1 MREFD
6 FITEKDLRSKAVE
19 NELAIAK
26 MQMVKELLLLDGTEL
41 ATTEMV
47 ANYYDVKSIETI
59 NSVIKDHREELE
71 NNGLKVYK
79 GSELANSDVMSFK
92 DFTRNRANY
101 KFELND
107 GTTLSV
113 GGKGITLFTKRAI
126 LNVGMLLRDSD
137 VAIELRSRLLDIVH
151 DADKGIGNTQTVVE
165 EIDETTRLSME
176 LGVAMI
182 NGDLVK
188 CMELNAKINELK
200 NKRITELEGTIE
212 TIKTK
217 ATTIEE
223 FRRQANVLIKATANA
238 KGIDCRQMWTDFYD
252 YLENKSGYKLIT
264 RKENAM
270 KKANEERI
278 AQGKKPYSKST
289 LKTKF
294 TAVSMIKEHEYDEV
308 LEILKGIAVKYN
320 VNITEKLSI

>member
-47 ANYYDVKSIETI
+47 ANYYDVEVDTI
-59 NSVIKDHREELE
+59 KKVISRNKEELSF
-71 NNGLKVYK
+71 NGYKLYKRLEIEEILKGHNVTLEK
-79 GSELANSDVMSFK
+79 AIP
-92 DFTRNRANY
+92 NRGMN
-101 KFELND
+101 
-107 GTTLSV
+107 
-113 GGKGITLFTKRAI
+113 LFTKRAI
-126 LNVGMLLRDSD
+126 LNVGMLLRDSE
-137 VAIELRSRLLDIVH
+137 VAKELRSRLLDIIH
-151 DADKGIGNTQTVVE
+151 DADKSIGNTQTIVE

-182 NGDLVK
+182 NGDLAK

-200 NKRITELEGTIE
+200 NKRITELEGTIK

>member
-1 MREFD
+1 MKEFD

-26 MQMVKELLLLDGTEL
+26 MQMVKELLLLNGTEL

-47 ANYYDVKSIETI
+47 ATYYDVGIEAI
-59 NSVIKDHREELE
+59 QSLIKDNRDELTS
-71 NNGLKVYK
+71 NGFRLYKRSEILNVLK
-79 GSELANSDVMSFK
+79 GQLEI
-92 DFTRNRANY
+92 TIPNRGMN
-101 KFELND
+101 
-107 GTTLSV
+107 
-113 GGKGITLFTKRAI
+113 LFTKRAI
-126 LNVGMLLRDSD
+126 LNVGMLLRDSE
-137 VAIELRSRLLDIVH
+137 VAKELRSRLLDIIH
-151 DADKGIGNTQTVVE
+151 DADKGIGNTQTVIE
-165 EIDETTRLSME
+165 EVDETTRLSME

-182 NGDLVK
+182 NGDLAK

-223 FRRQANVLIKATANA
+223 FRRQANVLIKSIA
-238 KGIDCRQMWTDFYD
+238 KARNMECQKMWTEFYN
-252 YLENKSGYKLIT
+252 YLENKTGYKLGL

-278 AQGKKPYSKST
+278 AKGKKPYSEST
-289 LKTKF
+289 LKNKF
-294 TAVSMIKEHEYDEV
+294 TSIGMIKEHEYDGV
-308 LEILKGIAVKYN
+308 LEILKGIAVKYD